1 VCFLKGLRTEFAGAT
16 LLIAQI
22 ERTLAMASDFLKA
35 KYLKNQ
41 SFAYT
46 SGEIVVSLRAFPI
59 RFINFPK

>member
-1 VCFLKGLRTEFAGAT
+1 LKGLRKEFAGAT

-22 ERTLAMASDFLKA
+22 ERTLAMASKFHKV

-46 SGEIVVSLRAFPI
+46 SGEIVVSLLAFPM
-59 RFINFPK
+59 RLKYFPK